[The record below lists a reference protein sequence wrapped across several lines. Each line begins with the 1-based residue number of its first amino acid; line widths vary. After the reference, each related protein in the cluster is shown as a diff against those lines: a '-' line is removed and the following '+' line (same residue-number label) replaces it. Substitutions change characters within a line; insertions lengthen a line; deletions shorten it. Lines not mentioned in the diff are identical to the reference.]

1 MSVLNRNPQNP
12 NFLQPTKFLLNFE
25 RLPGVTFQCQQVNL
39 PGASLGV
46 VTRETPF
53 LDIYSPGTKLVYNP
67 LSVTFSIDE
76 DLESWQGLM
85 DWFYSIADPN
95 GFEKRDH
102 ELELQTNKHLSDATL
117 TILTNLNNPG
127 KRIKFANVFPIDIS
141 DLQFDVQ
148 GSADTIITAT
158 ATFRY
163 DYYTME
169 KA

>member
-12 NFLQPTKFLLNFE
+12 NFLQPTKFLMNIE
-25 RLPGVTFQCQQVNL
+25 RIPGVTYQCQQVNL
-39 PGASLGV
+39 PGATLGV

-53 LDIYSPGTKLVYNP
+53 LDLYSPGTKLVYNP
-67 LSVTFSIDE
+67 LSITFTIDE

-85 DWFYSIADPN
+85 DWFYSIADPS
-95 GFEKRDH
+95 GFEKRDR
-102 ELELQTNKHLSDATL
+102 ERELQTNKHLSDGTL

-127 KRIKFANVFPIDIS
+127 KRIKFANLFPMDIS
-141 DLQFDVQ
+141 DLQFDTQ
-148 GSADTIITAT
+148 GSADTILTAT
-158 ATFRY
+158 VTFRY